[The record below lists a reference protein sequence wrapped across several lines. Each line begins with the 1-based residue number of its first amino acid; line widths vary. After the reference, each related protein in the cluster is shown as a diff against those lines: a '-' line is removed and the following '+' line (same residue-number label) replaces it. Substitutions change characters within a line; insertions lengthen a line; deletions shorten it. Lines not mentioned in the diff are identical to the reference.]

1 MSRCLVAAWLA
12 SIVIAQTPD
21 GEALFKRRCA
31 ACHNGEPASHAPAAE
46 SLHAKSPESIIES
59 LVNGSM
65 RVPGSRLSGGERR
78 AIAEFLTGRKI
89 GGDVTGATTGLC
101 ATHPGFS
108 DPAAGPAWNG
118 WGPSITNTRFQKD
131 AGLTAEQVTK

>member
-1 MSRCLVAAWLA
+1 MTRCLLAALLA

-21 GEALFKRRCA
+21 GEALFKQRCSM
-31 ACHNGEPASHAPAAE
+31 CHNGEATSHAPAAE

-89 GGDVTGATTGLC
+89 GGDVTGATIGRCT
-101 ATHPGFS
+101 AR
-108 DPAAGPAWNG
+108 PA
-118 WGPSITNTRFQKD
+118 
-131 AGLTAEQVTK
+131 V